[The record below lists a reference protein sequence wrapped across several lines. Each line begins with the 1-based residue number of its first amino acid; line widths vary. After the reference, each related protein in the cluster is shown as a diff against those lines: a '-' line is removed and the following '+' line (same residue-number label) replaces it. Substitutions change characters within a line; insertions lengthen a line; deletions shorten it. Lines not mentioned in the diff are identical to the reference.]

1 MTPMQALTELD
12 LLIAEHCNGLA
23 PAHRAAVLAWAVPR
37 VKLIGDALREQQEG
51 GSNGV
56 VVKLDASK
64 Q

>member
-37 VKLIGDALREQQEG
+37 VKLIGDALREQEN